1 MPTKNKSRRILVSQR
16 ISHKELI
23 GNDLWGNNVGAG
35 MHPGYEHFSLYDAC
49 MVLCKEKKMY
59 FFKPTAYIHYVPA
72 KLHDTGDVWYIS
84 YYVINP
90 ATGKLKRMRLKLNHI
105 KPVRER
111 KKAAKAIMASLNEK
125 LALGWNPM
133 HDAASNNMS
142 VKMFDA
148 MDAFLRVKEKESEHS
163 TIRTYRSQV
172 KILKEWLL
180 KNGFDRNGCASAFSK
195 IVAIRFMND
204 VDEDVRLCAQTYNN
218 RLRFCSIMCNWM
230 VEKGYMSSNPFASLK
245 RKPKKQTHKTRRTFN
260 DDELKRLWDFLEQEN
275 RGYLLICLFCYCCF
289 MRPKEIVLLKCGDI
303 DIRRQILNVRGAIAK
318 NDNDSQRTIPDTMM
332 KYLLEIDLSH
342 SDWYLF
348 SGKHD
353 FLPGAAKIWSQRI
366 SDYWFKNVRPACGFS
381 KDLQFYSLKDTGIT
395 NMLGQGVPAS
405 FVKQQADHSSLAM
418 TSAYLGKSSKANDKL
433 KKVDIINV
441 D

>member
-1 MPTKNKSRRILVSQR
+1 
-16 ISHKELI
+16 
-23 GNDLWGNNVGAG
+23 
-35 MHPGYEHFSLYDAC
+35 
-49 MVLCKEKKMY
+49 
-59 FFKPTAYIHYVPA
+59 
-72 KLHDTGDVWYIS
+72 
-84 YYVINP
+84 
-90 ATGKLKRMRLKLNHI
+90 
-105 KPVRER
+105 
-111 KKAAKAIMASLNEK
+111 
-125 LALGWNPM
+125 
-133 HDAASNNMS
+133 
-142 VKMFDA
+142 
-148 MDAFLRVKEKESEHS
+148 
-163 TIRTYRSQV
+163 
-172 KILKEWLL
+172 
-180 KNGFDRNGCASAFSK
+180 
-195 IVAIRFMND
+195 
-204 VDEDVRLCAQTYNN
+204 
-218 RLRFCSIMCNWM
+218 M

-260 DDELKRLWDFLEQEN
+260 DDELKRLWYFLEQEN
-275 RGYLLICLFCYCCF
+275 CGYLLICLFCYCCF

-353 FLPGAAKIWSQRI
+353 FLPGSAKIWSQRI

-433 KKVDIINV
+433 KKIDIINV
-441 D
+441 DCPVRSL